1 MKKIYLLAGIFCLAG
16 VLNAAPTAPRAKAK
30 KASATAQKQAKA
42 KASPKVKQKTAAA
55 TVQFALPTVRR
66 GDTWTTADYTGTPL
80 LVAVVSSG
88 CPHCKKT
95 LPQLE
100 EARKALRNVQF
111 VAVFTDSEPQ
121 KPLALLKKDNLRFD
135 AVYNGAPVARQ
146 FKVDGVPMLFL
157 FDAKHQLIKTFEG
170 YSESRVKELKAAAGN
185 LEKEV
190 SMVSLEGK

>member
-16 VLNAAPTAPRAKAK
+16 VLNAAPAATRAKAK
-30 KASATAQKQAKA
+30 KVSAAAQKRAKATA
-42 KASPKVKQKTAAA
+42 KVKQKPAAA

-88 CPHCKKT
+88 CPHCQKT

-121 KPLALLKKDNLRFD
+121 KPLALLRKDNLRFD
-135 AVYNGAPVARQ
+135 AVYNGQGVANQ

-157 FDAKHQLIKTFEG
+157 FDAKHQLIKTFDG
-170 YSESRVKELKAAAGN
+170 YAEDRVKELKSAAGN

-190 SMVSLEGK
+190 SMVSLERK

>member
-16 VLNAAPTAPRAKAK
+16 VLNAAPAATRAKAK
-30 KASATAQKQAKA
+30 KVSAAAQKRAKATA
-42 KASPKVKQKTAAA
+42 KVKQKSAAA

-88 CPHCKKT
+88 CPHCQKT

-121 KPLALLKKDNLRFD
+121 KPLALLRKDNLRFD
-135 AVYNGAPVARQ
+135 AVYNGQGVANQ

-170 YSESRVKELKAAAGN
+170 YAEDRVKELKSAAGN

-190 SMVSLEGK
+190 SMVSLERK

>member
-16 VLNAAPTAPRAKAK
+16 VLNAAPAATRAKAK
-30 KASATAQKQAKA
+30 KVSAAQKRGKA
-42 KASPKVKQKTAAA
+42 TTKVKQKPAAA

-88 CPHCKKT
+88 CPHCQKT

-121 KPLALLKKDNLRFD
+121 KPLALLRKDNLRFD
-135 AVYNGAPVARQ
+135 AVYNGQGVANQ

-170 YSESRVKELKAAAGN
+170 YAEDRVKELKSAAGN

-190 SMVSLEGK
+190 SMVSLERK

>member
-16 VLNAAPTAPRAKAK
+16 VLNAAPAATRAKAK
-30 KASATAQKQAKA
+30 KVSAAAQKRAKATA
-42 KASPKVKQKTAAA
+42 KVKQKPAAA

-88 CPHCKKT
+88 CPHCQKT

-100 EARKALRNVQF
+100 EARKALRDVQF

-121 KPLALLKKDNLRFD
+121 KPLALLRKDNLRFD
-135 AVYNGAPVARQ
+135 AVYNGQGIANQ

-170 YSESRVKELKAAAGN
+170 YAEDRVKELKSAAGN

-190 SMVSLEGK
+190 SMVSLERK

>member
-16 VLNAAPTAPRAKAK
+16 VLNAAPATTRAKAK
-30 KASATAQKQAKA
+30 KVSAAAQKRAKA
-42 KASPKVKQKTAAA
+42 TTKVKQKPAAA

-88 CPHCKKT
+88 CPHCQKT

-121 KPLALLKKDNLRFD
+121 KPLALLRKDNLRFD
-135 AVYNGAPVARQ
+135 AVYNGQGVANQ

-170 YSESRVKELKAAAGN
+170 YAEDRVKELKSAAGN

-190 SMVSLEGK
+190 SMVSLERK

>member
-16 VLNAAPTAPRAKAK
+16 VLNAAPAATRAKAK
-30 KASATAQKQAKA
+30 KVSAAAQKRAKATA
-42 KASPKVKQKTAAA
+42 KVKQKPAAA

-88 CPHCKKT
+88 CPHCQKT

-121 KPLALLKKDNLRFD
+121 KPLALLRKDNLRFD
-135 AVYNGAPVARQ
+135 AVYNGQGVADQ

-170 YSESRVKELKAAAGN
+170 YAEDRVKELKSAAGN

-190 SMVSLEGK
+190 SMVSLERK

>member
-16 VLNAAPTAPRAKAK
+16 VLNAAPAATRAKAK
-30 KASATAQKQAKA
+30 KVSAAAQKRAKA
-42 KASPKVKQKTAAA
+42 TVKVKQKPAAA

-88 CPHCKKT
+88 CPHCQKT

-121 KPLALLKKDNLRFD
+121 KPLALLRKDNLRFD
-135 AVYNGAPVARQ
+135 AVYNGQGVANQ

-170 YSESRVKELKAAAGN
+170 YAEDRVKELKFAAGN

-190 SMVSLEGK
+190 SMVSLERK

>member
-16 VLNAAPTAPRAKAK
+16 VLNAAPAATRAKAK
-30 KASATAQKQAKA
+30 KVSAAAQKRAKATA
-42 KASPKVKQKTAAA
+42 KVKQKPAAA

-88 CPHCKKT
+88 CPHCQKT

-121 KPLALLKKDNLRFD
+121 KPLALLRKDNLRFD
-135 AVYNGAPVARQ
+135 AVYNGQGVANQ

-157 FDAKHQLIKTFEG
+157 FDARHQLIKTFEG
-170 YSESRVKELKAAAGN
+170 YAEDRVKELKSAAGN

-190 SMVSLEGK
+190 SMVSLERK

>member
-16 VLNAAPTAPRAKAK
+16 VLNAAPAATRAKAK
-30 KASATAQKQAKA
+30 KVSAAAQKRAKATA
-42 KASPKVKQKTAAA
+42 KVKQKPAAA

-88 CPHCKKT
+88 CPHCQKT

-121 KPLALLKKDNLRFD
+121 KPLALLRKDNLRFD
-135 AVYNGAPVARQ
+135 AVYNGQGVANQ
-146 FKVDGVPMLFL
+146 FRVDGVPMLFL

-170 YSESRVKELKAAAGN
+170 YAEDRVKELKSAAGN

-190 SMVSLEGK
+190 SMVSLERK

>member
-16 VLNAAPTAPRAKAK
+16 VLNAAPAATRAKAK
-30 KASATAQKQAKA
+30 KVSAAAQKRAKATA
-42 KASPKVKQKTAAA
+42 KVKQKPAAA

-88 CPHCKKT
+88 CPHCQKT

-111 VAVFTDSEPQ
+111 VAVFTDREPQ
-121 KPLALLKKDNLRFD
+121 KPLALLRKDNLRFD
-135 AVYNGAPVARQ
+135 AVYNGQGVANQ

-170 YSESRVKELKAAAGN
+170 YAEDRVKELKSAAGN

-190 SMVSLEGK
+190 SMVSLERK

>member
-16 VLNAAPTAPRAKAK
+16 VLNAAPAATRAKAK
-30 KASATAQKQAKA
+30 KVSAAAQKRAKATA
-42 KASPKVKQKTAAA
+42 KVKQKPAAA

-88 CPHCKKT
+88 CPHCQKT

-111 VAVFTDSEPQ
+111 VAVFTDSETQ
-121 KPLALLKKDNLRFD
+121 KPLALLRKDNLRFD
-135 AVYNGAPVARQ
+135 AVYNGQGVANQ

-170 YSESRVKELKAAAGN
+170 YAEDRVKELKSAAGN

-190 SMVSLEGK
+190 SMVSLERK

>member
-16 VLNAAPTAPRAKAK
+16 VLNAAPAATRAKAK
-30 KASATAQKQAKA
+30 KVSAAAQKRAKA
-42 KASPKVKQKTAAA
+42 TSKVKQKPAAA

-88 CPHCKKT
+88 CPHCQKT

-121 KPLALLKKDNLRFD
+121 KPLALLRKDNLRFD
-135 AVYNGAPVARQ
+135 AVYNGQGVANQ

-157 FDAKHQLIKTFEG
+157 LDAKHQLIKTFEG
-170 YSESRVKELKAAAGN
+170 YAEDRVKELKSAAGN

-190 SMVSLEGK
+190 SMVSLERK

>member
-16 VLNAAPTAPRAKAK
+16 VLNAAPAATRAKAK
-30 KASATAQKQAKA
+30 KVSAAAQKRAKATA
-42 KASPKVKQKTAAA
+42 KVKQKPAAA
-55 TVQFALPTVRR
+55 TAQFALPTVRR

-88 CPHCKKT
+88 CPHCQKT

-121 KPLALLKKDNLRFD
+121 KPLALLRKDNLRFD
-135 AVYNGAPVARQ
+135 AVYNGQGVANQ

-170 YSESRVKELKAAAGN
+170 YAEDRVKELKSAAGN

-190 SMVSLEGK
+190 SMVSLERK

>member
-16 VLNAAPTAPRAKAK
+16 VLNATPAATRAKAK
-30 KASATAQKQAKA
+30 KVSAAAQKRAKATA
-42 KASPKVKQKTAAA
+42 KVKQKPAAA

-88 CPHCKKT
+88 CPHCQKT

-121 KPLALLKKDNLRFD
+121 KPLALLRKDNLRFD
-135 AVYNGAPVARQ
+135 AVYNGQGVANQ

-157 FDAKHQLIKTFEG
+157 FDAKHQPIKTFEG
-170 YSESRVKELKAAAGN
+170 YAEDRVKELKSAAGN

-190 SMVSLEGK
+190 SMVSLERK

>member
-16 VLNAAPTAPRAKAK
+16 VLNAAPAATRAKAK
-30 KASATAQKQAKA
+30 KVSAAAQKRAKATA
-42 KASPKVKQKTAAA
+42 KVKQKPAAA

-88 CPHCKKT
+88 CPHCQKT

-121 KPLALLKKDNLRFD
+121 KPLALLRKDNLRFD
-135 AVYNGAPVARQ
+135 AVYNGQGVANQ
-146 FKVDGVPMLFL
+146 FKVDGVPILFL

-170 YSESRVKELKAAAGN
+170 YAEDRVKELKSAAGN

-190 SMVSLEGK
+190 SMVSLERK

>member
-16 VLNAAPTAPRAKAK
+16 VLNAAPAATRAKAK
-30 KASATAQKQAKA
+30 KVSAAAQKRAKATA
-42 KASPKVKQKTAAA
+42 KVKQKPAAA
-55 TVQFALPTVRR
+55 TVQFALPTVRH

-88 CPHCKKT
+88 CPHCQKT

-121 KPLALLKKDNLRFD
+121 KPLALLRKDNLRFD
-135 AVYNGAPVARQ
+135 AVYNGQGVANQ

-170 YSESRVKELKAAAGN
+170 YAEDRVKELKSAAGN

-190 SMVSLEGK
+190 SMVSLERK

>member
-1 MKKIYLLAGIFCLAG
+1 MKKIYLLASIFCLAG
-16 VLNAAPTAPRAKAK
+16 VLNAAPAATRAKAK
-30 KASATAQKQAKA
+30 KVSAAAQKRAKATA
-42 KASPKVKQKTAAA
+42 KVKQKPAAA
-55 TVQFALPTVRR
+55 TIQFALPTVRR

-88 CPHCKKT
+88 CPHCQKT

-121 KPLALLKKDNLRFD
+121 KPLALLRKDNLRFD
-135 AVYNGAPVARQ
+135 AVYNGQGVANQ

-170 YSESRVKELKAAAGN
+170 YAEDRVKELKSAAGN

-190 SMVSLEGK
+190 SMVSLERK

>member
-16 VLNAAPTAPRAKAK
+16 VLNAAPAATRAKAK
-30 KASATAQKQAKA
+30 KVSAAAQKRAKATA
-42 KASPKVKQKTAAA
+42 KVKQKPAAA

-88 CPHCKKT
+88 CPHCQKT

-100 EARKALRNVQF
+100 EARKTLRDVQF
-111 VAVFTDSEPQ
+111 IAVFTDSEPQ
-121 KPLALLKKDNLRFD
+121 KPLALLRKDNLRFD
-135 AVYNGAPVARQ
+135 AVYNGQGVANQ

-170 YSESRVKELKAAAGN
+170 YAEDRVKELKSAAGN

-190 SMVSLEGK
+190 SMVSLERK

>member
-16 VLNAAPTAPRAKAK
+16 VLNAAPAATRAKAK
-30 KASATAQKQAKA
+30 KVSAAAQKRAKATA
-42 KASPKVKQKTAAA
+42 KVKQKPAAA

-88 CPHCKKT
+88 CPHCQKT

-111 VAVFTDSEPQ
+111 IAVFTDSEPQ
-121 KPLALLKKDNLRFD
+121 KPLALLRKDNLRFD
-135 AVYNGAPVARQ
+135 AVYNGQGVANQ

-157 FDAKHQLIKTFEG
+157 LDAKHQLIKTFEG
-170 YSESRVKELKAAAGN
+170 YAEDRVKELKSAAGN

-190 SMVSLEGK
+190 SMVSLERK

>member
-16 VLNAAPTAPRAKAK
+16 VLNAAPAATRAKAK
-30 KASATAQKQAKA
+30 KVSAAAQKRAKATA
-42 KASPKVKQKTAAA
+42 KVKQKPAAA

-88 CPHCKKT
+88 CPHCQKT

-100 EARKALRNVQF
+100 EVRKALRNVQF

-121 KPLALLKKDNLRFD
+121 KPLALLRKDNLRFD
-135 AVYNGAPVARQ
+135 AVYNGQGVANQ

-170 YSESRVKELKAAAGN
+170 YAEDRVKELKSAAGN

-190 SMVSLEGK
+190 SMVSLERK

>member
-16 VLNAAPTAPRAKAK
+16 VLNAAPAATRAKAK
-30 KASATAQKQAKA
+30 KVSAAAQKRAKATA
-42 KASPKVKQKTAAA
+42 KVKQKPAAA

-88 CPHCKKT
+88 CPHCQKT

-121 KPLALLKKDNLRFD
+121 KPLALLRKDNLRFD
-135 AVYNGAPVARQ
+135 AVYNGQGVANQ

-170 YSESRVKELKAAAGN
+170 YAEERVKELKSAAGN

-190 SMVSLEGK
+190 SMVSLERK

>member
-16 VLNAAPTAPRAKAK
+16 VLNAAPAATRAKAK
-30 KASATAQKQAKA
+30 KVSAAAQKRAKA
-42 KASPKVKQKTAAA
+42 TTKVKQKPAAA

-88 CPHCKKT
+88 CPHCQKT

-121 KPLALLKKDNLRFD
+121 KPLALLRKDNLRFD
-135 AVYNGAPVARQ
+135 AVYNGQGVANQ

-170 YSESRVKELKAAAGN
+170 YAEDRVKELKSAAGN

-190 SMVSLEGK
+190 SMVSLERK

>member
-16 VLNAAPTAPRAKAK
+16 VLNAAPAATRAKAK
-30 KASATAQKQAKA
+30 KVSAAAQKRAKATA
-42 KASPKVKQKTAAA
+42 KVKQKPAAA

-66 GDTWTTADYTGTPL
+66 GDAWTTADYTGTPL

-88 CPHCKKT
+88 CPHCQKT

-121 KPLALLKKDNLRFD
+121 KPLALLRKDNLRFD
-135 AVYNGAPVARQ
+135 AVYNGQGVANQ

-170 YSESRVKELKAAAGN
+170 YAEDRVKELKSAAGN

-190 SMVSLEGK
+190 SMVSLERK

>member
-16 VLNAAPTAPRAKAK
+16 VLNAAPAATRAKAK
-30 KASATAQKQAKA
+30 KVSAAAQKRAKATA
-42 KASPKVKQKTAAA
+42 KVKQKPAAT

-88 CPHCKKT
+88 CPHCQKT

-100 EARKALRNVQF
+100 EARKALRDVQF

-121 KPLALLKKDNLRFD
+121 KPLALLRKDNLRFD
-135 AVYNGAPVARQ
+135 AVYNGQGVANQ

-170 YSESRVKELKAAAGN
+170 YAEDRVKELKAAAGN

-190 SMVSLEGK
+190 SMVSLERK

>member
-16 VLNAAPTAPRAKAK
+16 VLNAAPAATRAKAK
-30 KASATAQKQAKA
+30 KVSAAAQKRAKATA
-42 KASPKVKQKTAAA
+42 KVKQKPAAA

-88 CPHCKKT
+88 CPHCQKT

-121 KPLALLKKDNLRFD
+121 KPLALLRKDNLRFD
-135 AVYNGAPVARQ
+135 AVYNGQGVANQ

-157 FDAKHQLIKTFEG
+157 FDAKH
-170 YSESRVKELKAAAGN
+170 
-185 LEKEV
+185 
-190 SMVSLEGK
+190 

>member
-16 VLNAAPTAPRAKAK
+16 VLNAAPAATRAKAK
-30 KASATAQKQAKA
+30 KVSAAAQKRAKATA
-42 KASPKVKQKTAAA
+42 KVKQKPAAA

-80 LVAVVSSG
+80 LVVVVSSG
-88 CPHCKKT
+88 CPHCQKT

-121 KPLALLKKDNLRFD
+121 KPLALLRKDNLRFD
-135 AVYNGAPVARQ
+135 AVYNGQGVANQ

-170 YSESRVKELKAAAGN
+170 YAEDRVKELKSAAGN

-190 SMVSLEGK
+190 SMVSLERK

>member
-16 VLNAAPTAPRAKAK
+16 VLNAAPAATRAKAK
-30 KASATAQKQAKA
+30 KVSAAAQKRAKATA
-42 KASPKVKQKTAAA
+42 KVKQKPAAA

-88 CPHCKKT
+88 CPHCQKT

-121 KPLALLKKDNLRFD
+121 KPLALLRKDNLRFD
-135 AVYNGAPVARQ
+135 AVYNGQGVANQ

-170 YSESRVKELKAAAGN
+170 YAEDRVKELKSAAGN

-190 SMVSLEGK
+190 SMVSLERR

>member
-16 VLNAAPTAPRAKAK
+16 VLNAAPAATRAKAK
-30 KASATAQKQAKA
+30 KVSAAAQKRAKATA
-42 KASPKVKQKTAAA
+42 KVKQKPAAA

-88 CPHCKKT
+88 CPHCQKT

-121 KPLALLKKDNLRFD
+121 KPLALLRKDNLRFD
-135 AVYNGAPVARQ
+135 AVYNGQGVANH

-170 YSESRVKELKAAAGN
+170 YAEDRVKELKSAAGN

-190 SMVSLEGK
+190 SMVSLERK

>member
-16 VLNAAPTAPRAKAK
+16 VLNAAPAATRAKAK
-30 KASATAQKQAKA
+30 KVSAAAQKRAKATAKI
-42 KASPKVKQKTAAA
+42 KQKPAAA

-88 CPHCKKT
+88 CPHCQKT

-121 KPLALLKKDNLRFD
+121 KPLALLRKDNLRFD
-135 AVYNGAPVARQ
+135 AVYNGQGVANQ

-170 YSESRVKELKAAAGN
+170 YAEDRVKELKSAAGN

-190 SMVSLEGK
+190 SMVSLERK

>member
-16 VLNAAPTAPRAKAK
+16 VLNAAPAATRAKAK
-30 KASATAQKQAKA
+30 RVSAAAQKRAKATA
-42 KASPKVKQKTAAA
+42 KVKQKPAAA

-88 CPHCKKT
+88 CPHCQKT

-100 EARKALRNVQF
+100 EARKALRDVQF

-121 KPLALLKKDNLRFD
+121 KPLALLRKDNLRFD
-135 AVYNGAPVARQ
+135 AVYNGQGVANQ

-170 YSESRVKELKAAAGN
+170 YAEDRVKELKSAAGN

-190 SMVSLEGK
+190 SMVSLERK

>member
-16 VLNAAPTAPRAKAK
+16 VLNAAPAATRAKAK
-30 KASATAQKQAKA
+30 KVSAAAQKRAKA
-42 KASPKVKQKTAAA
+42 TSKVKQKPAAA

-88 CPHCKKT
+88 CPHCQKT

-121 KPLALLKKDNLRFD
+121 KPLALLRKDNLRFD
-135 AVYNGAPVARQ
+135 AVYNGQGVANQ

-170 YSESRVKELKAAAGN
+170 YAEDRVKELKSAAGN

-190 SMVSLEGK
+190 SMVSLERK

>member
-16 VLNAAPTAPRAKAK
+16 VLNAAPAATRAKAK
-30 KASATAQKQAKA
+30 KVSAAAQKRAKATAN
-42 KASPKVKQKTAAA
+42 VKQKPAAA

-88 CPHCKKT
+88 CPHCQKT

-121 KPLALLKKDNLRFD
+121 KPLALLRKDNLRFD
-135 AVYNGAPVARQ
+135 AVYNGQGVANQ

-170 YSESRVKELKAAAGN
+170 YAEDRVKELKSAAGN

-190 SMVSLEGK
+190 SMVSLERK

>member
-16 VLNAAPTAPRAKAK
+16 VLNAAPAATRAKAK
-30 KASATAQKQAKA
+30 KVSAAAQKRAKATA
-42 KASPKVKQKTAAA
+42 KVKQKPAAA

-88 CPHCKKT
+88 CPHCQKT

-121 KPLALLKKDNLRFD
+121 KPLALLRKDNLRFD
-135 AVYNGAPVARQ
+135 AVYNGQGVANQ
-146 FKVDGVPMLFL
+146 FKIDGVPMLFL

-170 YSESRVKELKAAAGN
+170 YAEDRVKELKSAAGN

-190 SMVSLEGK
+190 SMVSLERK

>member
-16 VLNAAPTAPRAKAK
+16 ALNAAPAATRAKAK
-30 KASATAQKQAKA
+30 KVSAAAQKRAKATA
-42 KASPKVKQKTAAA
+42 KVKQKPAAA

-88 CPHCKKT
+88 CPHCQKT

-121 KPLALLKKDNLRFD
+121 KPLALLRKDNLRFD
-135 AVYNGAPVARQ
+135 AIYNGQGVANQ

-170 YSESRVKELKAAAGN
+170 YAEDRVKELKSAAGN

-190 SMVSLEGK
+190 SMVSLERK

>member
-16 VLNAAPTAPRAKAK
+16 VLNAAPAATRAKAK
-30 KASATAQKQAKA
+30 KVSAAAQKRAKATA
-42 KASPKVKQKTAAA
+42 KVKQKPAAA

-88 CPHCKKT
+88 CPHCQKT

-121 KPLALLKKDNLRFD
+121 KPLALLRKDNLRFD
-135 AVYNGAPVARQ
+135 AVYNGQGVANQ

-170 YSESRVKELKAAAGN
+170 YAEDRVKELKSAAGN

-190 SMVSLEGK
+190 SMVSLERK

>member
-16 VLNAAPTAPRAKAK
+16 VLNAAPAATRAKAK
-30 KASATAQKQAKA
+30 KVSAAAQKRAKATA
-42 KASPKVKQKTAAA
+42 KVKQKPAAA

-88 CPHCKKT
+88 CPHCQKT

-100 EARKALRNVQF
+100 EARKALRDVQF

-121 KPLALLKKDNLRFD
+121 KPLALLRKDNLRFD
-135 AVYNGAPVARQ
+135 AVYNGQGVANQ

-170 YSESRVKELKAAAGN
+170 YAEDRVKELKSAAGN

-190 SMVSLEGK
+190 SMVSLERR

>member
-16 VLNAAPTAPRAKAK
+16 VLNAAPAATRAKAK
-30 KASATAQKQAKA
+30 KVSAAAQKRAKATA
-42 KASPKVKQKTAAA
+42 KVKQKPAAA

-88 CPHCKKT
+88 CPHCQKT

-100 EARKALRNVQF
+100 EARKALRNVL
-111 VAVFTDSEPQ
+111 FTDSEPQ
-121 KPLALLKKDNLRFD
+121 KPLALLRKDNLRFD
-135 AVYNGAPVARQ
+135 AVYNGQGVANQ

-170 YSESRVKELKAAAGN
+170 YAEDRVKELKSAAGN

-190 SMVSLEGK
+190 SMVSLERK

>member
-16 VLNAAPTAPRAKAK
+16 VLNAAPAATRAKAK
-30 KASATAQKQAKA
+30 KVSAAAQKRAKATA
-42 KASPKVKQKTAAA
+42 KVKQKPAAA

-88 CPHCKKT
+88 CPHCQKT

-111 VAVFTDSEPQ
+111 IAVFTDSEPQ
-121 KPLALLKKDNLRFD
+121 KPLALLRKDNLRFD
-135 AVYNGAPVARQ
+135 AVYNGQGVANQ

-170 YSESRVKELKAAAGN
+170 YAEDRVKELKSAAGN

-190 SMVSLEGK
+190 SMVSLERK

>member
-16 VLNAAPTAPRAKAK
+16 VLNAAPAATRAKAK
-30 KASATAQKQAKA
+30 KVSAAAQKRAKATA
-42 KASPKVKQKTAAA
+42 KVKQKPAAA

-88 CPHCKKT
+88 CPHCQKT

-135 AVYNGAPVARQ
+135 AVYNGQGVANQ

-170 YSESRVKELKAAAGN
+170 YAEDRVKELKSAAGN

-190 SMVSLEGK
+190 SMVSLERK